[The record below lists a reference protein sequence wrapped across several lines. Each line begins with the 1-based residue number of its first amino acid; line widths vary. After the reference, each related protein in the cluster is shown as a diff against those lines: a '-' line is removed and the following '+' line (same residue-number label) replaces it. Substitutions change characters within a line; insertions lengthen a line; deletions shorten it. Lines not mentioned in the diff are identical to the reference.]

1 MNPIVEYW
9 YFHLPNYVLAL
20 IQYTLMGRFVL
31 GLFVDAESGNYI
43 WRFFVRLTD
52 PVLRAVQMVTPLG
65 ATEGVLMVFAILWM
79 LVLRIALFVLLAGLD
94 LAPKVS

>member
-52 PVLRAVQMVTPLG
+52 PVLRVVQMVTPLG

-79 LVLRIALFVLLAGLD
+79 IVLRIALFVLLAALD

>member
-52 PVLRAVQMVTPLG
+52 PVLRAVQLVTPLG